1 MRDVPLTSQS
11 LDPLTFGEESVRG
24 AGHRIRPGLDSSST
38 GHCATVVGNRKK
50 SNGKSWL
57 KSVQRIR
64 YESDFPLYFLSA
76 SAHIGSVT
84 VRRPYAAAL
93 EWLRAAGLR
102 LTRQRLALT
111 RLLFAGTDRHV
122 TVNALHK
129 EARANNVRVTLA
141 TVYNTLNQFT
151 EAGLLREVVVDASCT
166 YFDTN
171 ASHHHHFFCEEDRY
185 LVDIPGEELKV
196 AKHPHPPPE
205 RRSRR

>member
-1 MRDVPLTSQS
+1 M
-11 LDPLTFGEESVRG
+11 
-24 AGHRIRPGLDSSST
+24 
-38 GHCATVVGNRKK
+38 
-50 SNGKSWL
+50 
-57 KSVQRIR
+57 
-64 YESDFPLYFLSA
+64 
-76 SAHIGSVT
+76 T

-102 LTRQRLALT
+102 STRQRLALT

-151 EAGLLREVVVDASCT
+151 EAALLREVVVDASCA